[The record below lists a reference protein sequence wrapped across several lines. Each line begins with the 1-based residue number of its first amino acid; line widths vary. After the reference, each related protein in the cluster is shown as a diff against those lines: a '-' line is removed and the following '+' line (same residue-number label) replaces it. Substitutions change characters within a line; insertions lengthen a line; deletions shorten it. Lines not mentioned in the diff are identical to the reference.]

1 MANFQRN
8 LSKYIVV
15 VLTRRTEHEPSQVC
29 SRGCSGAGCGC
40 SRLRQ
45 RLGHAEWAVVGR
57 AGVQRGAGALGLRAV
72 SLLVA
77 AQLLWLGT
85 AVGLALRLAPLV
97 TSAFAGGPKGP
108 PAFCVIA
115 LPPRG
120 ARAALARHVVRPASQ
135 SAATAAARQTRPRS
149 APAAPPCRASC
160 AATGCGRWSGS
171 TPPSPWAAFPARAR
185 RRRRG

>member
-29 SRGCSGAGCGC
+29 SRGCSGAGRGC
-40 SRLRQ
+40 SHLRQ

-72 SLLVA
+72 SVLVA

-97 TSAFAGGPKGP
+97 TSVFAGGPNGP
-108 PAFCVIA
+108 PAFLRYCASDAGRACSACAARCPTGVSIGGDSG
-115 LPPRG
+115 G
-120 ARAALARHVVRPASQ
+120 ASNAAAIRSGGAAL
-135 SAATAAARQTRPRS
+135 
-149 APAAPPCRASC
+149 
-160 AATGCGRWSGS
+160 
-171 TPPSPWAAFPARAR
+171 
-185 RRRRG
+185 